1 MPARLSAHLIVEP
14 GAIKAQNLTGA
25 WDGVGFS
32 GALAFDADGIG
43 GTLNCDH
50 LSAAAL
56 VALVLGP
63 PAPVKAGA
71 LWSSLSFAP
80 LFADPPRAR
89 LEMVMPDLQPFGGKA
104 RFDLALGPGL
114 LRIGDGRLELA
125 GGVLSGGFE
134 LRREG
139 GQVTLNGDGSATGV
153 TLKSQGFSA
162 KLGGNLHFAGN
173 GANVAAL
180 VASLA
185 GGGSAEA
192 RDLTIMGAAATA
204 PDEAFAASEAS
215 DAPFDAALVAKQ
227 LDQDFARGE
236 WRRAQSDF
244 SLSLASGR
252 LSFVEKSAAL
262 EGVYDLRDAGL
273 TLALS
278 VAAQKGPNGTAP
290 PRGKVV
296 WSGAWSAPVRHV
308 DAAGFVNAVALR
320 ALEREQAR
328 IEGLRE
334 QDRARLRALSAP
346 Q

>member
-1 MPARLSAHLIVEP
+1 M
-14 GAIKAQNLTGA
+14 
-25 WDGVGFS
+25 
-32 GALAFDADGIG
+32 
-43 GTLNCDH
+43 
-50 LSAAAL
+50 
-56 VALVLGP
+56 
-63 PAPVKAGA
+63 
-71 LWSSLSFAP
+71 
-80 LFADPPRAR
+80 
-89 LEMVMPDLQPFGGKA
+89 
-104 RFDLALGPGL
+104 
-114 LRIGDGRLELA
+114 
-125 GGVLSGGFE
+125 LSGGFE

-139 GQVTLNGDGSATGV
+139 GQVTLNGDGGATGV
-153 TLKSQGFSA
+153 TLKNPGFSA

-173 GANVAAL
+173 GANAAAL

-204 PDEAFAASEAS
+204 PDEALAASEAS
-215 DAPFDAALVAKQ
+215 DAPLTPLSWRSNSIRIFRAANGAG
-227 LDQDFARGE
+227 RN
-236 WRRAQSDF
+236 RDF

-273 TLALS
+273 TLSLS
-278 VAAQKGPNGTAP
+278 VAAQKTPPNETAP

-308 DAAGFVNAVALR
+308 DATGFVNAVAVR

>member
-1 MPARLSAHLIVEP
+1 M
-14 GAIKAQNLTGA
+14 
-25 WDGVGFS
+25 
-32 GALAFDADGIG
+32 
-43 GTLNCDH
+43 
-50 LSAAAL
+50 
-56 VALVLGP
+56 
-63 PAPVKAGA
+63 
-71 LWSSLSFAP
+71 
-80 LFADPPRAR
+80 
-89 LEMVMPDLQPFGGKA
+89 
-104 RFDLALGPGL
+104 
-114 LRIGDGRLELA
+114 
-125 GGVLSGGFE
+125 SGGFE

-153 TLKSQGFSA
+153 TLKNPGFSA

-204 PDEAFAASEAS
+204 PDEALAASEAS

-278 VAAQKGPNGTAP
+278 VAAQKRRPTERPLRAEKWCGRAP
-290 PRGKVV
+290 GRRRFATSTRPVSSTPSRC
-296 WSGAWSAPVRHV
+296 ALWSANRRGSK
-308 DAAGFVNAVALR
+308 D
-320 ALEREQAR
+320 
-328 IEGLRE
+328 
-334 QDRARLRALSAP
+334 
-346 Q
+346 

>member
-1 MPARLSAHLIVEP
+1 MATA
-14 GAIKAQNLTGA
+14 
-25 WDGVGFS
+25 
-32 GALAFDADGIG
+32 
-43 GTLNCDH
+43 
-50 LSAAAL
+50 
-56 VALVLGP
+56 
-63 PAPVKAGA
+63 
-71 LWSSLSFAP
+71 
-80 LFADPPRAR
+80 
-89 LEMVMPDLQPFGGKA
+89 DLQPFGGKA
-104 RFDLALGPGL
+104 RFDLALGSGL
-114 LRIGDGRLELA
+114 LGIGDGRLELA

-139 GQVTLNGDGSATGV
+139 GQVTLNGDAGAADV
-153 TLKSQGFSA
+153 TLKNPGFSA

-173 GANVAAL
+173 GANAAAL

-204 PDEAFAASEAS
+204 PDEALAASEAS

-227 LDQDFARGE
+227 LDQDFARGA
-236 WRRAQSDF
+236 WSRAQSDF

-262 EGVYDLRDAGL
+262 EGVFDLRDAAL

-278 VAAQKGPNGTAP
+278 VAAQKTPPDETAP

-296 WSGAWSAPVRHV
+296 WSGAWSAPVRTV
-308 DAAGFVNAVALR
+308 DASGFVNAVAVR

-328 IEGLRE
+328 IEGLRA

-346 Q
+346 QGQ